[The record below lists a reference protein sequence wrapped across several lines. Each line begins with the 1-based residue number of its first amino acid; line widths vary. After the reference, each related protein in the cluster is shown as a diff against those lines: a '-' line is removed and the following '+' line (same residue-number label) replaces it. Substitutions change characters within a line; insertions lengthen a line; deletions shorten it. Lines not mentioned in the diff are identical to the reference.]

1 MLDDIMEFLLIFLDV
16 VMTLWLY
23 MKISLLLGNAEEF
36 RGAVIILV
44 SYCSCIR

>member
-23 MKISLLLGNAEEF
+23 MKISLSLEMLKNLVEQLL
-36 RGAVIILV
+36 
-44 SYCSCIR
+44 Y

>member
-23 MKISLLLGNAEEF
+23 MKISLSLGNAEEF
-36 RGAVIILV
+36 SGAVIILV
-44 SYCSCIR
+44 SYCSC